1 MDVSFDLYNIKGDHI
16 LVSLSS
22 YDPTSMAAIT
32 DDPRIQDLCFYDVSL
47 VRKGGYGIVG
57 YNILMRIA
65 SILADFLKE
74 NERAILCFYCD
85 GATELERHHKNIPPQ
100 QYRSMLFSKM
110 YDMYVHKYR
119 VEGIVNYPIVIAEK
133 DPWKS
138 QYAHFICREIHL
150 GMIHSLKDSLI
161 SK

>member
-1 MDVSFDLYNIKGDHI
+1 MDVSFDLYNTKGDHI
-16 LVSLSS
+16 LVSLSN
-22 YDPTSMAAIT
+22 YDLTTIPAIT
-32 DDPRIQDLCFYDVSL
+32 DDARLQSLCFYDVSL
-47 VRKGGYGIVG
+47 VRKGGSGMVG

-74 NERAILCFYCD
+74 NEGAVLCFYCD
-85 GATELERHHKNIPPQ
+85 GVTELERHNKNIPPQ

-110 YDMYVHKYR
+110 FDLYIHKYR

-138 QYAHFICREIHL
+138 QYAHFICRENHLEIIHAL
-150 GMIHSLKDSLI
+150 RDILI

>member
-1 MDVSFDLYNIKGDHI
+1 MDISFDLHNIKGDHI

-22 YDPTSMAAIT
+22 YDLTSISAIT
-32 DDPRIQDLCFYDVSL
+32 DDERIHSLCFYDVSL
-47 VRKGGYGIVG
+47 VRKGGYGMVG

-74 NERAILCFYCD
+74 NETAVLCFYCD
-85 GATELERHHKNIPPQ
+85 GVTELERHNKKIPPQ

-110 YDMYVHKYR
+110 FDLYVHKYH
-119 VEGIVNYPIVIAEK
+119 EKEIVNYPIVIIDE

-138 QYAHFICREIHL
+138 QYAHFICRKIHL
-150 GMIHSLKDSLI
+150 GMIHSLKDILI